1 MKIETEKTSKTEH
14 IRLNQK
20 RIVLLANMGA
30 PDSEKEMKVFLK
42 RMFNDKA
49 ILYAPDFVRAFAS
62 SFISNVRYKSS
73 WKKYQLIGGSP
84 LQNSMDKT
92 AADLQ
97 QLLGDDYAVS
107 SVYSYSSPFILDM
120 VSELYAQG
128 VRHFEIMSMY
138 PQASYST
145 TGSVQTSLD
154 QLKAKF
160 HDIQVRFI
168 EDYYTH
174 PLFIDYWTQLIAE
187 KIRQENY
194 SNPYILFSSH
204 AIPQSFIKRGDTY
217 AQKMEKSAK
226 LIAGVLNL
234 PYEIGYQ
241 SKIGPIEWTRPYT
254 IDLLKELHSEGID
267 ELIVV
272 PLSFVN
278 ENLETRFD
286 LDTELIP
293 YAKNKLKI
301 KRICRVEIPASDA
314 TLVRM
319 FKGFIQK

>member
-1 MKIETEKTSKTEH
+1 
-14 IRLNQK
+14 
-20 RIVLLANMGA
+20 
-30 PDSEKEMKVFLK
+30 
-42 RMFNDKA
+42 
-49 ILYAPDFVRAFAS
+49 
-62 SFISNVRYKSS
+62 
-73 WKKYQLIGGSP
+73 
-84 LQNSMDKT
+84 MDKT
-92 AADLQ
+92 AADLE
-97 QLLGDDYAVS
+97 QLLGADYAVS
-107 SVYSYSSPFILDM
+107 SVYSYSAPFLFDV

-128 VRHFEIMSMY
+128 IRYFEIMSMY

-145 TGSVQTSLD
+145 TGSVQASLD

-160 HDIQVRFI
+160 HDIQFHFI
-168 EDYYTH
+168 EDYYDQ

-187 KIRQENY
+187 KIRLENY

-204 AIPQSFIKRGDTY
+204 AIPKSFIKRGDTY

-226 LIAGVLNL
+226 LIAGALNL
-234 PYEIGYQ
+234 SYGLGYQ

-254 IDLLKELHSEGID
+254 IDLLNELHSNGID

-286 LDTELIP
+286 LDAELIP

-301 KRICRVEIPASDA
+301 KKICRVEIPASDA
-314 TLVRM
+314 TLVKM

>member
-1 MKIETEKTSKTEH
+1 MKTQAENIH
-14 IRLNQK
+14 LNQK
-20 RIVLLANMGA
+20 RTVLLANMGA

-62 SFISNVRYKSS
+62 TFISNVRYKSS

-92 AADLQ
+92 AADLE
-97 QLLGDDYAVS
+97 QLLGGDYAVS
-107 SVYSYSSPFILDM
+107 SVYSYSAPFLFDV

-128 VRHFEIMSMY
+128 IRYFEIMSMY

-145 TGSVQTSLD
+145 TGSVQASLD

-160 HDIQVRFI
+160 HDIQFRFI
-168 EDYYTH
+168 EDYYDH
-174 PLFIDYWTQLIAE
+174 PLFIAYWTQLISE
-187 KIRQENY
+187 KIRQQNY

-226 LIAGVLNL
+226 LIAGALNL
-234 PYEIGYQ
+234 PYSLGYQ

-254 IDLLKELHSEGID
+254 IDLLNELHNEGID

-286 LDTELIP
+286 LDAELIP

-301 KRICRVEIPASDA
+301 EKICRVEIPASDA
-314 TLVRM
+314 TLVKM